1 MNKTKTEKDICLD
14 AIDYF
19 FKEGF
24 LEEMKSDQQF
34 YVKALLDRVAESYNI
49 KLEW

>member
-1 MNKTKTEKDICLD
+1 MDGSETKKVVCLD
-14 AIDYF
+14 AINYF
-19 FKEGF
+19 FTEGF
-24 LEEMKSDQQF
+24 LEQMNSDEQF